1 MICHACTMEENSSLG
16 PGCLISKNE
25 MPFCDKRTKP
35 EAQRGWGTPVNVGAH
50 GPLSS
55 QRMEEGHH
63 LEENISKMVP
73 WPVKPRT
80 DGAKHI
86 SMEVY
91 LGSCLLPPPLQCKK
105 CFLFGRISD
114 SPSSPAR
121 FDRSLF
127 TIPPPLLT
135 HQHQHF
141 SPTLWDGDH
150 SPWSTYVPPDHVLL
164 LDKDHTPHMA
174 VTPAPSLGPTHG
186 QSSSKQGW
194 LH

>member
-1 MICHACTMEENSSLG
+1 MLAQWRKTAPWVLAAWSRRMK
-16 PGCLISKNE
+16 CLSAIREPS
-25 MPFCDKRTKP
+25 RRLS
-35 EAQRGWGTPVNVGAH
+35 EAEA
-50 GPLSS
+50 PLWMWV
-55 QRMEEGHH
+55 R
-63 LEENISKMVP
+63 MVP
-73 WPVKPRT
+73 WAPRGWRRATILKRTSPRWCLGQSRT

-86 SMEVY
+86 SLEVY
-91 LGSCLLPPPLQCKK
+91 LGSGLLPPPLQCKK
-105 CFLFGRISD
+105 CFLLGHISD

-150 SPWSTYVPPDHVLL
+150 SAPYVPPDHVLL

-174 VTPAPSLGPTHG
+174 VTLAPSLGPARG